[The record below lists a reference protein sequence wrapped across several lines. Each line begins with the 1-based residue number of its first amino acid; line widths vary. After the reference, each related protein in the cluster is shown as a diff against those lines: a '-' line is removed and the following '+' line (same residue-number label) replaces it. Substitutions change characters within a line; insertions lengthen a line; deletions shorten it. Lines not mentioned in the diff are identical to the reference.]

1 MAKADRLVTI
11 EDGRIGQLGVRS
23 ERGWVVVR
31 PGRPAAEEPAEPAEA
46 STTGRGTI

>member
-23 ERGWVVVR
+23 ERGWVLVR
-31 PGRPAAEEPAEPAEA
+31 PRPPETGKA
-46 STTGRGTI
+46 SNPPTHQPTAKDPT